1 MDKRAK
7 DKEISRSVS
16 NTAEI
21 IGDSLLNGLI
31 DDKLSRNKSIKTRKY
46 GGCTTN
52 DLKHHVMPTIE
63 KKPKII
69 ICHVGTN
76 DITNKIDTIS
86 NYQVIINRIKKKS
99 PYTNIALSSD
109 SL

>member
-1 MDKRAK
+1 
-7 DKEISRSVS
+7 
-16 NTAEI
+16 
-21 IGDSLLNGLI
+21 
-31 DDKLSRNKSIKTRKY
+31 
-46 GGCTTN
+46 
-52 DLKHHVMPTIE
+52 MPTIE

-99 PYTNIALSSD
+99 PYTNIALSSVITRKD
-109 SL
+109 RKQIEKKVSDINNNLKDLCKENLIDFIDNENIDESCLGEGKLHLG